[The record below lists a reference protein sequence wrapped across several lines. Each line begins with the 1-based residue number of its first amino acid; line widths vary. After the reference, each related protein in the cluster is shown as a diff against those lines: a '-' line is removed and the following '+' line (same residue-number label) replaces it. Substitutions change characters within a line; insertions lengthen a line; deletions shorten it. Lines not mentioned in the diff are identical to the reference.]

1 VKSNYRYVLPE
12 IQALL
17 GSKDL
22 FAKAKGEPTRFS
34 YADALLALGAQN
46 PDIVSLDADVS
57 KSMKTTMFAAKY
69 PERSFNF
76 GIAEQNMMA
85 AAAGM
90 ATTGLV
96 PFANT
101 YAVFASMRA
110 LDQVRNSIHYPR
122 LNVKIAA
129 SHSGITPGPDGVTHQ
144 AQEDLSIMRALA
156 GSTVIAP
163 ADPTST
169 RMAVHAAAAY
179 DGPVYL
185 SFTRDPVP
193 VLYDEGF
200 PFKIGK
206 AVVVREGSDVAI
218 VANRD
223 LVVQALIAAELLAKK
238 GIQARVIDCHTLK
251 PLDERTILAAARD
264 TGAVVTAENN
274 IIFGGLG
281 SAVAEL
287 LVEKLPTPMK
297 RIGVQDTFAESG
309 PYLEVIDKYGLTARH
324 IVKAVNDV
332 LRRKPVPSPAAVRKA
347 KPAAPA
353 ARKVAAKSNANR
365 KSARTRKTPRR

>member
-1 VKSNYRYVLPE
+1 VKSKYRYVLPE
-12 IQALL
+12 IQTLL
-17 GSKDL
+17 TSKDL
-22 FAKAKGEPTRFS
+22 FAKAKSEPTRYS
-34 YADALLALGAQN
+34 YADALLALGEQN
-46 PDIVSLDADVS
+46 PDVVSLDADVS
-57 KSMKTTMFAAKY
+57 KSMKTTLFAAKF

-90 ATTGLV
+90 ATTGLI

-110 LDQVRNSIHYPR
+110 LDMVRNSIHYPR

-179 DGPVYL
+179 NGPVYL

-193 VLYDEGF
+193 VLYDESF

-206 AVVVREGSDVAI
+206 AVVVREGKDAAI
-218 VANRD
+218 FANRD
-223 LVVQALIAAELLAKK
+223 LVVQALMAAELLAKK
-238 GIQARVIDCHTLK
+238 GIDVRVIDCHTLK
-251 PLDERTILAAARD
+251 PLDEPMVLKAARD
-264 TGAVVTAENN
+264 TGALVTAENN
-274 IIFGGLG
+274 IIYGGLG

-287 LVEKLPTPMK
+287 LVEKLPIPMK
-297 RIGVQDTFAESG
+297 RVGVGNTFAESG

-332 LRRKPVPSPAAVRKA
+332 LRRKPAVQGKPPAKPPAQPKSKA
-347 KPAAPA
+347 KSS
-353 ARKVAAKSNANR
+353 KVKAKL
-365 KSARTRKTPRR
+365 RRRR

>member
-1 VKSNYRYVLPE
+1 MKSKYRYVLPE

-34 YADALLALGAQN
+34 YADALLALGGQN
-46 PDIVSLDADVS
+46 PDVVSLDADVS

-90 ATTGLV
+90 ATTGLI

-144 AQEDLSIMRALA
+144 AQEDLSIMRVHRRFDRDRAGRPDQHPDGRARRRGLRGAGLPQLHARPGAGAL
-156 GSTVIAP
+156 
-163 ADPTST
+163 
-169 RMAVHAAAAY
+169 RRE
-179 DGPVYL
+179 L
-185 SFTRDPVP
+185 PVP
-193 VLYDEGF
+193 HRQGR
-200 PFKIGK
+200 GG
-206 AVVVREGSDVAI
+206 ARRQGR
-218 VANRD
+218 RD
-223 LVVQALIAAELLAKK
+223 
-238 GIQARVIDCHTLK
+238 
-251 PLDERTILAAARD
+251 
-264 TGAVVTAENN
+264 
-274 IIFGGLG
+274 
-281 SAVAEL
+281 
-287 LVEKLPTPMK
+287 
-297 RIGVQDTFAESG
+297 
-309 PYLEVIDKYGLTARH
+309 
-324 IVKAVNDV
+324 
-332 LRRKPVPSPAAVRKA
+332 RRQ
-347 KPAAPA
+347 
-353 ARKVAAKSNANR
+353 
-365 KSARTRKTPRR
+365 PRPRGRRP

>member
-223 LVVQALIAAELLAKK
+223 LVVQALIAAEFLAKK

-365 KSARTRKTPRR
+365 KLARTRKTPRR

>member
-1 VKSNYRYVLPE
+1 MKSGGITVKSKYRYVLPE
-12 IQALL
+12 IQRLL

-22 FAKAKGEPTRFS
+22 FVQAKSQPTRQS
-34 YADALLALGAQN
+34 YADT
-46 PDIVSLDADVS
+46 IVEIGERNLDVVCLDADVS
-57 KSMKTTMFAAKY
+57 KSMKTTMFAAKF

-85 AAAGM
+85 SAAGM
-90 ATTGLV
+90 ATTGLI

-110 LDQVRNSIHYPR
+110 LDMVRNSIHYPR

-144 AQEDLSIMRALA
+144 AQEDLSIMRSIA

-163 ADPTST
+163 ADYTST
-169 RMAVHAAAAY
+169 QMAVCAAVEFV
-179 DGPVYL
+179 GPVYL

-193 VLYDEGF
+193 VLYDDSF

-206 AVVVREGSDVAI
+206 AVLVREGKDVAI
-218 VANRD
+218 IANRD
-223 LVVQALIAAELLAKK
+223 LVVQALIAAELMAKK
-238 GIQARVIDCHTLK
+238 GIDVRVIDCHTLK
-251 PLDERTILAAARD
+251 PLDERMVLKAAQD
-264 TGAVVTAENN
+264 TGAIVTAENN
-274 IIFGGLG
+274 IIYGGLG

-287 LVEKLPTPMK
+287 LVEKYPIPMK
-297 RIGVQDTFAESG
+297 RVGVGNTFAESG

-324 IVKAVNDV
+324 IIMAVNEV
-332 LRRKPVPSPAAVRKA
+332 LKRKPTVKVKSQA
-347 KPAAPA
+347 KPAAKSKGNVKKSKKKPK
-353 ARKVAAKSNANR
+353 ARLL
-365 KSARTRKTPRR
+365 

>member
-1 VKSNYRYVLPE
+1 MKSKYRYVLPE

-17 GSKDL
+17 ASKDL
-22 FAKAKGEPTRFS
+22 FAKAKAEPTRYS
-34 YADALLALGAQN
+34 YADALLALGERN
-46 PDIVSLDADVS
+46 PDVVSLDADVS
-57 KSMKTTMFAAKY
+57 KSMKTTLFAARF

-90 ATTGLV
+90 ATTGLI

-110 LDQVRNSIHYPR
+110 LDMVRNSIHYPR

-169 RMAVHAAAAY
+169 RMAVYAAAAY

-193 VLYDEGF
+193 VLYDESF

-206 AVVVREGSDVAI
+206 AVLVREGKDAAI
-218 VANRD
+218 IANRD
-223 LVVQALIAAELLAKK
+223 LVVQALIAAESLAQK
-238 GIQARVIDCHTLK
+238 GIDVRVIDCHTLK
-251 PLDERTILAAARD
+251 PLDEQMVLKAAKE
-264 TGAVVTAENN
+264 TGAIVTAENN
-274 IIFGGLG
+274 IIYGGLG

-287 LVEKLPTPMK
+287 LVEKYPIPMK
-297 RIGVQDTFAESG
+297 RVGVGNTFAESG

-324 IVKAVNDV
+324 IIKAVKAV
-332 LRRKPVPSPAAVRKA
+332 LKRKPLVKVKAKA
-347 KPAAPA
+347 KPPERRRAEAVKSKRM
-353 ARKVAAKSNANR
+353 RK
-365 KSARTRKTPRR
+365 PGRRR

>member
-17 GSKDL
+17 AAKDL
-22 FAKAKGEPTRFS
+22 FAKAKSEPTRYS
-34 YADALLALGAQN
+34 YADALLKLGGQN
-46 PDIVSLDADVS
+46 PDVVSLDADVS
-57 KSMKTTMFAAKY
+57 KSMKTTMFAARF

-90 ATTGLV
+90 ATTGLI

-110 LDQVRNSIHYPR
+110 LDMVRNSIHYPR

-169 RMAVHAAAAY
+169 GMAVHAAAAY

-193 VLYDEGF
+193 VLYDETF

-206 AVVVREGSDVAI
+206 AVLVREGRDAAI
-218 VANRD
+218 FANRD
-223 LVVQALIAAELLAKK
+223 LVVQALIAAERLAKK
-238 GIQARVIDCHTLK
+238 GIDVRVIDCHTLK
-251 PLDERTILAAARD
+251 PLDERMVLKAARD
-264 TGAVVTAENN
+264 TGAIVTAENN
-274 IIFGGLG
+274 IIYGGLG
-281 SAVAEL
+281 SAVAEV
-287 LVEKLPTPMK
+287 LVEKYPIPMK
-297 RIGVQDTFAESG
+297 RVGVGNTFAESG

-332 LRRKPVPSPAAVRKA
+332 LKRKPKAAVKAKSQAKPTAAARRKTKKNPSRSK
-347 KPAAPA
+347 
-353 ARKVAAKSNANR
+353 R
-365 KSARTRKTPRR
+365 

>member
-1 VKSNYRYVLPE
+1 VKSSYRYILPE
-12 IQALL
+12 VQALL
-17 GSKDL
+17 SSKDL
-22 FAKAKGEPTRFS
+22 FVKARGEPTRLT
-34 YADALLALGAQN
+34 YGEALLALGSQN
-46 PDIVSLDADVS
+46 PNVVSLDADVS
-57 KSMKTTMFAAKY
+57 KPMKTFLFAAKF

-90 ATTGLV
+90 ATTGLI

-110 LDQVRNSIHYPR
+110 LDMVRNSIHYPR

-129 SHSGITPGPDGVTHQ
+129 SHSGLTPGPDGVTHQ

-179 DGPVYL
+179 EGPVYL
-185 SFTRDPVP
+185 SLTRDPAP
-193 VLYDEGF
+193 VLYDESF

-206 AVVVREGSDVAI
+206 AVVVREGSDAAI
-218 VANRD
+218 IANRD
-223 LVVQALIAAELLAKK
+223 LVVQALIAAESLAKK
-238 GIQARVIDCHTLK
+238 GIDVRVIDCHTLK
-251 PLDERTILAAARD
+251 PLDEQIVLKAARD

-274 IIFGGLG
+274 IIYGGLG

-287 LVEKLPTPMK
+287 LVEKYPIPMK
-297 RIGVQDTFAESG
+297 RVGVGNTFAESG

-324 IVKAVNDV
+324 IVKAVMDV
-332 LRRKPVPSPAAVRKA
+332 LKRKPASKVKSQAKPKA
-347 KPAAPA
+347 KSKIEVKKSKLKAKAG
-353 ARKVAAKSNANR
+353 RKR
-365 KSARTRKTPRR
+365 

>member
-1 VKSNYRYVLPE
+1 VKSKYRYVLPE
-12 IQALL
+12 IQTLL
-17 GSKDL
+17 TSKDL
-22 FAKAKGEPTRFS
+22 FAKAKSEPTRYS
-34 YADALLALGAQN
+34 YADALLALGEQN
-46 PDIVSLDADVS
+46 PDVVSLDADVS
-57 KSMKTTMFAAKY
+57 KSMKTTMFAAKF

-90 ATTGLV
+90 ATTGLI

-110 LDQVRNSIHYPR
+110 LDMVRNSIHYPR

-179 DGPVYL
+179 NGPVYL

-193 VLYDEGF
+193 VLYDESF

-206 AVVVREGSDVAI
+206 AVVVREGKDAAI
-218 VANRD
+218 FANRD
-223 LVVQALIAAELLAKK
+223 LVVQALMAAELLAKK
-238 GIQARVIDCHTLK
+238 GIDVRVIDCHTLK
-251 PLDERTILAAARD
+251 PLDEPMVLKAARD
-264 TGAVVTAENN
+264 TGALVTAENN
-274 IIFGGLG
+274 IIYGGLG

-287 LVEKLPTPMK
+287 LVEKFPIPMK
-297 RIGVQDTFAESG
+297 RVGVGNTFAESG

-332 LRRKPVPSPAAVRKA
+332 LRRKPAVQGKLPAKPPAQPKSKATSSKVKA
-347 KPAAPA
+347 KL
-353 ARKVAAKSNANR
+353 
-365 KSARTRKTPRR
+365 RRRR